1 MAFLEVSVQCQ
12 ERSQARYEEVLES
25 FGALAVTLL
34 DADAD
39 TVRERGVF
47 EPGVGETVLWDV
59 VVLSALFPVETDAL
73 GLLAGLEGAEPGL
86 DWGGVRFRVV
96 VDEDWE
102 RVWMDQ
108 FQAMRFGERTFIVPW
123 NQAVPVEA
131 SGMDAAVVRLD
142 PGLAFGSG
150 THPTTG
156 LCLRWL
162 DRLGGD
168 GVLGGGEVLDLG
180 CGSGILALAALKLGA
195 VYAVGVDND
204 PQALLASRENALR
217 NGVAERLEVY
227 LPAEAPVRRYPVVVA
242 NILASTLVALAERL
256 TGYVAPG
263 GRLALSGI
271 LRGEEVVVLRCYAV
285 WLDVLGCEEEDG
297 WIRIDGVRRC

>member
-47 EPGVGETVLWDV
+47 EPGGGGNGVVGCCGVECV
-59 VVLSALFPVETDAL
+59 VSGGNGCVGVVGWAGGCGARV
-73 GLLAGLEGAEPGL
+73 GL
-86 DWGGVRFRVV
+86 GGVRFRVV

-168 GVLGGGEVLDLG
+168 GVLGGGCARFWVWFGHFGAGRSEVGGGLCGG
-180 CGSGILALAALKLGA
+180 CG
-195 VYAVGVDND
+195 
-204 PQALLASRENALR
+204 Q
-217 NGVAERLEVY
+217 
-227 LPAEAPVRRYPVVVA
+227 
-242 NILASTLVALAERL
+242 
-256 TGYVAPG
+256 
-263 GRLALSGI
+263 
-271 LRGEEVVVLRCYAV
+271 
-285 WLDVLGCEEEDG
+285 
-297 WIRIDGVRRC
+297 